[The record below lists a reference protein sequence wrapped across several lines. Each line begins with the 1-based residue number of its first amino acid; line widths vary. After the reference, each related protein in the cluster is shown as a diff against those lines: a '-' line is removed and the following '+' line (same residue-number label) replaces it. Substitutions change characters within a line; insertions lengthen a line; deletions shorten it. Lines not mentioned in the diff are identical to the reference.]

1 MIKSI
6 IASILLTVA
15 IVFGVGFWVNNWFL
29 QGYNWLWVAIP
40 SLWVSYQVFSRLF
53 KVLDILIG
61 IGIIVLIVALKTNG
75 VNLPFIS

>member
-29 QGYNWLWVAIP
+29 QGYNWLWLAIP

-61 IGIIVLIVALKTNG
+61 IGIIVIIVALKNHG

>member
-29 QGYNWLWVAIP
+29 QGYNWLWLAIP

-61 IGIIVLIVALKTNG
+61 IGIIVLIVTLKNNG
-75 VNLPFIS
+75 FNLPFIS